1 VFSAHDCDT
10 IYEIPLVLHQE
21 KMDLVVLK
29 KMRLQDTKIE
39 LGTWKKF
46 VSKIK
51 NPAHTIEIAISGK
64 YIDYHDAYKS
74 IIESFVHAGAENDVK
89 VKIRWVNAEDCESGN
104 LDEIFEGV
112 SGILVPGGFGTR
124 GIEGKIKSIN
134 YARINN
140 IPFFGICLGMQ
151 CAVIEFARNECNM
164 PRANSSEI
172 KKGAFSV
179 IDLMPTQKGIKNMG
193 GTMRLG
199 SYSCVIEPGT
209 KAAEAY
215 GVEEIKE
222 RHRHRYE
229 LNNQFRDKLKNKGM
243 VVSGVSP
250 DGFLVEMIELRDHPW
265 FVACQFHP
273 ELKSRATN
281 AHPLFREFVKA
292 SKIYSFT
299 K

>member
-1 VFSAHDCDT
+1 
-10 IYEIPLVLHQE
+10 
-21 KMDLVVLK
+21 MDLVVLK
-29 KMRLQDTKIE
+29 KLRLQDAKIE

-51 NPAHTIEIAISGK
+51 NPSHAIEIAISGK
-64 YIDYHDAYKS
+64 YIEYHDAYKS

-89 VKIRWVNAEDCESGN
+89 VKIRWVNAEDCESGDLN
-104 LDEIFEGV
+104 EIFAGV

-134 YARINN
+134 YARVNN

-179 IDLMPTQKGIKNMG
+179 IDLMPMQKGVKNMG

-199 SYSCVIEPGT
+199 SYSCIIEPGT

-229 LNNQFRDKLKNKGM
+229 LNNQFRDKLQSKGIII
-243 VVSGVSP
+243 SGTSP
-250 DGFLVEMIELRDHPW
+250 DGFLVEMIELKDHPW

-292 SKIYSFT
+292 SKIYSLT